1 MLFHFAFVLFNIV
14 NGYIHKS
21 KVETVEKAIAIV
33 IQKKVYSPLPLID
46 LCLNKRQKNKILFI
60 TTCKIL
66 ESSPYIFPHL
76 QE

>member
-1 MLFHFAFVLFNIV
+1 MDT
-14 NGYIHKS
+14 YIKA
-21 KVETVEKAIAIV
+21 ETVEKAIAIV

-66 ESSPYIFPHL
+66 ESSP
-76 QE
+76 